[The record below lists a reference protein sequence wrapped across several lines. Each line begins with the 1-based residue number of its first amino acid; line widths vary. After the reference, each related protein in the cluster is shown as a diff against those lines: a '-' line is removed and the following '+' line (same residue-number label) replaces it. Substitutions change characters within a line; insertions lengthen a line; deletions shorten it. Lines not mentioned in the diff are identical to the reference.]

1 MSLRIFHI
9 IFVMICVA
17 LSIWVAVWGIRGYML
32 DHNTGALA
40 LGLVFLASA
49 AALAYYGTKVY
60 GKLRDLP

>member
-17 LSIWVAVWGIRGYML
+17 LSIWVGVWGIR
-32 DHNTGALA
+32 NGAIA
-40 LGLVFLASA
+40 IAVVFFASGAALVF
-49 AALAYYGTKVY
+49 YGTKVY